1 MECMFEL
8 QLYTTKQMNVK
19 VMVLKKINQ
28 AQNNILYSSTRKTQK
43 KKSKTELLFVMQTVD
58 SKQIAKL

>member
-1 MECMFEL
+1 MFEL